1 MSENIVILMIGVS
14 TFLGAIGLIA
24 LLWAV
29 RTGQFDDQSKFID
42 AVRHDNEEDLQDA
55 AMMQEKKKAYK
66 EKINKKSWRKKK
78 TIDLQT
84 KKYQETYDIII

>member
-29 RTGQFDDQSKFID
+29 RTGQFDDHSKFID
-42 AVRHDNEEDLQDA
+42 ATRHDNEEDLQDA
-55 AMMQEKKKAYK
+55 VMMQEKKKAYK
-66 EKINKKSWRKKK
+66 EKIK
-78 TIDLQT
+78 
-84 KKYQETYDIII
+84 QEKLEKERNYRPAD